1 MKPFLYL
8 PATAPEVGVVAS
20 IPHTGIWMPTA
31 LQARLAS
38 DTMRAQPM
46 CDWHLHS
53 LYDFLP
59 SLGVPV
65 IHATVS
71 RFVVDLNRSAEP
83 LSLYPGRMETGVI
96 PQETFWGECIWK
108 KPPDELETAGLIDA
122 WHRPYHRAVTSEL
135 ERMREGFGQV
145 VLLDLHSVA
154 SRASRIHDALTED
167 IYLGDRDGMSCKPG
181 LTDAVE
187 QCYRDVG
194 FKVVRNS
201 PYKGGY
207 ITHHYGQR
215 EGVDALQIEMVQR
228 VYMEEGSP
236 ESATGSAHFV
246 EARQRLREVFTQALS
261 KLCSTSSRIAPNSD

>member
-1 MKPFLYL
+1 MKPFLHL

-20 IPHTGIWMPTA
+20 IPHTGTWMPTA

-38 DTMRAQPM
+38 DAMRAQPM

-59 SLGVPV
+59 ALGVSV

-96 PQETFWGECIWK
+96 PQETFWGEHIWEQ
-108 KPPDELETAGLIDA
+108 PPDELETAGLIDA
-122 WHRPYHRAVTSEL
+122 WHRPYHRALSSEL
-135 ERMREGFGQV
+135 DRVREVFGKV

-154 SRASRIHDALTED
+154 SRASRIHDVLNED
-167 IYLGDRDGMSCKPG
+167 IYLGDRDGMSCAPA
-181 LTDAVE
+181 LTDTVE
-187 QCYRDVG
+187 RCYRDAG

-215 EGVDALQIEMVQR
+215 QGVDALQIEMVQR
-228 VYMEEGSP
+228 VYMEEGEP
-236 ESATGSAHFV
+236 ATAPGRPLFDA
-246 EARQRLREVFTQALS
+246 AKQRLHPIFAELLAAL
-261 KLCSTSSRIAPNSD
+261 R